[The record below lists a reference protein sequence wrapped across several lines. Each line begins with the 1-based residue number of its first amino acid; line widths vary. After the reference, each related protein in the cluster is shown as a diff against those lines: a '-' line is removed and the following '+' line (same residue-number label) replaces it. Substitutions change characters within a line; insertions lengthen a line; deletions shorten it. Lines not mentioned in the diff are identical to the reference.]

1 MLVRATSI
9 ISIMVIGLIGG
20 WSSALYSIDA
30 VGSSPVSDTGSWR
43 KWDLASGKSSNPYAL
58 AHFLLDGKIPPAQS
72 LFDIYSNGRDDE
84 GSRLSSSC
92 VYSISMVEFETRW
105 WSVSVT
111 PSQKPEADSSSVLSS
126 DDVVR
131 ANDGSLIMAVST
143 HPVPGNWIKPAT
155 TGNFEI
161 QLLISNNGSSDA
173 TSNPVMPTVQRV
185 GC

>member
-1 MLVRATSI
+1 MLVRATSR

-30 VGSSPVSDTGSWR
+30 IGSSSVSDASSWR
-43 KWDLASGKSSNPYAL
+43 KWDLAPGTSSNPYAL

-72 LFDIYSNGRDDE
+72 LFRIYSNGRDGE

-92 VYSISMVEFETRW
+92 VYSVSMADVGSRW
-105 WSVSVT
+105 WSLSVT
-111 PSQKPEADSSSVLSS
+111 PSEAPEADSSSVLSS

-131 ANDGSLIMAVST
+131 ASDGSLILAISA
-143 HPVPGNWIKPAT
+143 HPVPGNWIRPAT
-155 TGNFEI
+155 SGSFDI
-161 QLLISNNGSSDA
+161 QLLISNDGSSDA
-173 TSNPVMPTVQRV
+173 TGDPVMPTVQRV